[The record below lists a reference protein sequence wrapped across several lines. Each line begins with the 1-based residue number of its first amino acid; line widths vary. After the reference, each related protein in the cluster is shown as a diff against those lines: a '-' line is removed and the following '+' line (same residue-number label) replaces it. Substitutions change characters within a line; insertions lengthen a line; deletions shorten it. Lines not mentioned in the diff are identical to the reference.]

1 MGDEETAGGSSRLRN
16 LLTLQVFARLKEGF
30 TASRLAPVASP
41 LTPHAL
47 PTVRILGIDPGL
59 RVTGFGVLE
68 ISGQTLTYITS
79 GRIRTSEKGELP
91 ERIRT
96 ILEGLSQV
104 IAEIKP
110 QQVAVEKVFVNVNPQ
125 STLLLGQARGAAICA
140 AVISALP
147 VSEYTALQVKQSV
160 VGNGH
165 ARKEQVQEMVRRLL
179 RLPGDPSADAADA
192 LACAICHAHG
202 GLGLGKLE
210 TRGFRMKR
218 GRLV

>member
-1 MGDEETAGGSSRLRN
+1 M
-16 LLTLQVFARLKEGF
+16 
-30 TASRLAPVASP
+30 
-41 LTPHAL
+41 
-47 PTVRILGIDPGL
+47 RILGIDPGL

-68 ISGQTLTYITS
+68 KSGQKLAYVTS
-79 GRIRTSEKGELP
+79 GCIRTDEAGELP

-96 ILEGLSQV
+96 ILEGLAQV
-104 IAEIKP
+104 IAQTDP

-140 AVISALP
+140 AVSRALP
-147 VSEYTALQVKQSV
+147 VSEYTALQVKQAV

-179 RLPGDPSADAADA
+179 KLPGEPSADAADA

-202 GLGLGKLE
+202 GMGMGALS
-210 TRGFRMKR
+210 TRGLRVRR
-218 GRLV
+218 GRLG